1 MCVHKEEWDVSVAP
15 ENSIW
20 LWQFRRINFGGHL
33 HKCVFKTTFNSILKL
48 KENKTQETI
57 AFHLE
62 TIVA

>member
-1 MCVHKEEWDVSVAP
+1 MHKEECDVSVAP

-20 LWQFRRINFGGHL
+20 LWHFRRINSGGHI

-57 AFHLE
+57 AF
-62 TIVA
+62 

>member
-1 MCVHKEEWDVSVAP
+1 MRVHKEEWDVSVAP

-20 LWQFRRINFGGHL
+20 LWHYRRINSGGHL

-57 AFHLE
+57 AFYLE